1 MADLQ
6 TAGKSGVRKR
16 IIRNTGLAFIAVT
29 LLLTFFS
36 KTINNLLL
44 PEVEYTVI
52 RSGKLTQ
59 EINSK
64 GEVCPLNIENISC
77 YGNWEILDVRVGER
91 DEFLEGDVLAVID
104 TGDISLEIKK
114 SELALLKMENELER
128 YKNGFQPIDLEEY
141 AQDAEVA
148 LKAVGQAKKALA
160 AEESLYDGGAV
171 PLESVN
177 NARDSLDSAERK
189 YADKK
194 KLLARKQTERQRLE
208 DDYSRTVKE
217 KAAEI
222 ELYSLELEEK
232 KKNSPEDGLL
242 RAPFD
247 GVVKAAFI
255 QKGASFVGGQVLFET
270 VKREEGLCVKWTLG
284 LPAAEEVDKNDA
296 VIFTEADGKKNSFK
310 GTVNEKKFI
319 RGESRYEFVGHI
331 KEAEGELEIGQ
342 KLDVSIVKSSVS
354 YPMLIPNSSVI
365 RENGKDYMF
374 IVKEREGVLGKEN
387 YVERYEVEV
396 LDTDA
401 FNSAITS
408 IEAITGNDKIVSFSS
423 KALSD
428 KIQVKLG

>member
-1 MADLQ
+1 MRDLQ
-6 TAGKSGVRKR
+6 IAGKSGMRKR

-52 RSGKLTQ
+52 RSGKLTWN
-59 EINSK
+59 INSK
-64 GEVCPLNIENISC
+64 GEVFPLNIENISC
-77 YGNWEILDVRVGER
+77 YGNWKILDARVGEG
-91 DEFLEGDVLAVID
+91 DEFLKGDVLAVID
-104 TGDISLEIKK
+104 TGDISLEIKR

-141 AQDAEVA
+141 AQNAEVA
-148 LKAVGQAKKALA
+148 LKAVQHARKVLS

-177 NARDSLDSAERK
+177 SARDRLDSAERE

-194 KLLARKQTERQRLE
+194 KLLAGKQTERQKLE

-217 KAAEI
+217 KVAEI

-232 KKNSPEDGLL
+232 KKNLPEDGLL
-242 RAPFD
+242 RAPFN
-247 GVVKAAFI
+247 GIVKTAFI
-255 QKGASFVGGQVLFET
+255 QKGASFTGGQVLFET
-270 VKREEGLCVKWTLG
+270 IEKEEGLCIKWTLD

-296 VIFTEADGKKNSFK
+296 VVFTEAEGAKNSFN
-310 GTVNEKKFI
+310 GTVNEKKYI
-319 RGESRYEFVGHI
+319 HGESRYEFVSLI

-342 KLDVSIVKSSVS
+342 KVDISIAKSSVP
-354 YPMLIPNSSVI
+354 YPMLIPSSSVI
-365 RENGKDYMF
+365 REGGKDYLF

-408 IEAITGNDKIVSFSS
+408 NEAITGNDKIVSFSS